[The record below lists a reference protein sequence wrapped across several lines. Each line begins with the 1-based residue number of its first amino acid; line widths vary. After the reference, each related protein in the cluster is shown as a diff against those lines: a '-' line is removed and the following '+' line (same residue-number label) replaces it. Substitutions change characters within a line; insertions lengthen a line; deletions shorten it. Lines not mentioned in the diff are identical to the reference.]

1 MIKVNISTEDM
12 LSVLDLMD
20 RLPVDREENVE
31 RLNHTLRHGHLL
43 LLKEDGEVKGCAE
56 LFRVKRVPAYP
67 VLPWPK
73 DDPKGKFVYC
83 FSAVTEKN
91 RIRDLINLAKVRFS
105 ECKKII
111 WHTEKRNHKLNF
123 ERI

>member
-1 MIKVNISTEDM
+1 MDAED
-12 LSVLDLMD
+12 LLDVLDLMD

-31 RLNHTLRHGHLL
+31 RLNYTLRFGHLL
-43 LLKEDGEVKGCAE
+43 LLKEEGKLTGCAE
-56 LFRVKRVPAYP
+56 LFRVEQIPDYP
-67 VLPWPK
+67 VIPWPK
-73 DDPKGKFVYC
+73 DNPKGKFVYC

-91 RIRDLINLAKVRFS
+91 RILKLIQLAKKRFP

-111 WHTEKRNHKLNF
+111 WHREKRNHKLSF